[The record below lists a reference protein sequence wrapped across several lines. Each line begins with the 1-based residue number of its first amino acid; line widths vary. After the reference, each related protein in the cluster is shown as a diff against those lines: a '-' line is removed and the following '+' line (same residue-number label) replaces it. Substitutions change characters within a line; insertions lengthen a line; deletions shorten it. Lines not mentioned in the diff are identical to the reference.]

1 MTGSYSFG
9 KRAVG
14 IFTMALTLVMVAI
27 VSRADES
34 HWKFGH
40 QWKFDGQWKLGGQNL
55 NNTRNQATERYLKPE
70 NVASLSPKWVFTTGG
85 DISATPAVVD
95 GAIYLP
101 DWAGNL
107 FKIDAHTGVKIW
119 SNTIANYINDPSIPP
134 ASSGTPYSTIPIAMS
149 RTSPAVKGNKV
160 IVGSQGGA
168 YLMAIN
174 KNTGKLIW
182 KTKLDS
188 HPTAI
193 ITQSP
198 AIYGNRVYVGVASL
212 EEGEAF
218 VNPNYQCCTFR
229 GSMTSVDLTTG
240 KILWKT
246 YTVPDNGGQ
255 VGGYS
260 GASVWGSTPAIDPK
274 RKLVYIATGNNND
287 VPQKAKDCIA
297 KLSSSTPSDESQCL
311 DPNNHVDAIMALDL
325 NTGAIKWSNK
335 LEGYDTWTV
344 SCQFGIARNCPDP
357 KGEDYDFAQAP
368 MLFTVTK
375 AGIRRDLVGAG
386 QKSGVFWA
394 LDPDSGQVVWS
405 QIVGPGGTSGGIQ
418 WGSATDGKQIYVAIV
433 NTLSQKYKLQPSGE
447 TTTGGSWSA
456 LDAATG
462 KIIWQTAD
470 PVGAKDEGPMTV
482 ANGVVYA
489 GSMAS
494 GQGANNMYALN
505 AKTGKIFWGF
515 NSGGSVVAGAAV
527 VNGTVYW
534 GSGYSRYGKG
544 APNNKLYAFTV
555 SK

>member
-1 MTGSYSFG
+1 
-9 KRAVG
+9 
-14 IFTMALTLVMVAI
+14 
-27 VSRADES
+27 
-34 HWKFGH
+34 
-40 QWKFDGQWKLGGQNL
+40 
-55 NNTRNQATERYLKPE
+55 
-70 NVASLSPKWVFTTGG
+70 
-85 DISATPAVVD
+85 
-95 GAIYLP
+95 
-101 DWAGNL
+101 
-107 FKIDAHTGVKIW
+107 
-119 SNTIANYINDPSIPP
+119 
-134 ASSGTPYSTIPIAMS
+134 MS

-160 IVGSQGGA
+160 IIGSQGGA

-174 KNTGKLIW
+174 KDTGKLIW

-188 HPTAI
+188 HPSAI

-212 EEGEAF
+212 EEGDPF

-229 GSMTSVDLTTG
+229 GSMASVDLTTG

-255 VGGYS
+255 PGGYS
-260 GASVWGSTPAIDPK
+260 GAGVWGSTPAIDPK
-274 RKLVYIATGNNND
+274 RNSVYIATGNNYE
-287 VPQKAKDCIA
+287 VPQTAKDCIA
-297 KLSSSTPSDESQCL
+297 NLSSPTPSDQSQCL
-311 DPNNHVDAIMALDL
+311 DPNNHIDSIMALDL
-325 NTGAIKWSNK
+325 DTGAIKWSNK
-335 LEGYDTWTV
+335 LEGYDTWNV
-344 SCQFGIARNCPDP
+344 ACQFGLARNCPDP

-394 LDPDSGQVVWS
+394 LDPDRGQVVWS

-418 WGSATDGKQIYVAIV
+418 WGSATDGQQIYVAIS
-433 NTLSQKYKLQPSGE
+433 NTQFQEYKLQPSGE

-470 PVGAKDEGPMTV
+470 PAAGRDEGPMTV

-489 GSMAS
+489 GSMAAA
-494 GQGANNMYALN
+494 QGVNNMYALD
-505 AKTGKIFWGF
+505 AKTGKVLWGF
-515 NSGGSVVAGAAV
+515 SSGGSVVAGAAV

-534 GSGYSRYGKG
+534 GSGYSRYGRV
-544 APNNKLYAFTV
+544 PNNKLYAFTV